1 MEAPHLERKLVA
13 ILAAD
18 IEGFSSH
25 MERDESGTL
34 TVLSN
39 HRLIIDASIAEY
51 GGRITSTA
59 GDSVLAEFASVVSV
73 INCAVQIQDLLAD
86 ENAQLDEAE
95 RLFLRIGINVGDV
108 MMKDGD
114 IFGDGVNIAAR
125 LESLA
130 EPGGI
135 CVSRGVRD
143 HLRKH
148 PIAFTDLGEQKVKNI
163 AQPVRAFKVRMGE
176 AVPDQVIDPVLEAT
190 RVDGPSMSP
199 SSLGE
204 DVGVEDVGIELAFWN
219 SIKDSGSVA
228 ELEAYLARYPDGSFT
243 VLAQTRRDALI
254 AAEESDP
261 VPAEA
266 DEEKVAIE
274 LAFWEAAKDSG
285 SAIELEA
292 YLERYPEGEFVELA
306 QARLASLQE
315 AATGAPSSNEEV
327 TEGELTFWNSI
338 QDSSSCIELQA
349 YLERYP
355 QGEFVQLAAAR
366 LETLQQA
373 SVGTAASNEEV
384 TEGELTFW
392 NSIKDSGNPD
402 MFRAYLNKYPDGT
415 YAELAQINIE
425 IEGS

>member
-1 MEAPHLERKLVA
+1 MEAPHLDRKLVA

-25 MERDESGTL
+25 MERDEAGTL
-34 TVLSN
+34 AVLSS
-39 HRLIIDASIAEY
+39 HRLIIDASIAEF

-73 INCAVQIQDLLAD
+73 INCAMQIQDLLGD
-86 ENAQLDEAE
+86 ENAKLDEVQ

-148 PIAFTDLGEQKVKNI
+148 PIAFADLGEQKVRNI
-163 AQPVRAFKVRMGE
+163 AQPVRAFKVRMGG
-176 AVPDQVIDPVLEAT
+176 APDEVINPVLEAT
-190 RVDGPSMSP
+190 RVDGPSMTP
-199 SSLGE
+199 TPIGE
-204 DVGVEDVGIELAFWN
+204 DVGVELAFWD

-228 ELEAYLARYPDGSFT
+228 ELDAYLTRYPDGPFN
-243 VLAQTRRDALI
+243 VLARTRRDALI
-254 AAEESDP
+254 AVDEIP
-261 VPAEA
+261 VPAKEDTLA
-266 DEEKVAIE
+266 VE

-285 SAIELEA
+285 SPVELEA
-292 YLERYPEGEFVELA
+292 YLERFPDGEFVELA
-306 QARLASLQE
+306 QARLESLRE
-315 AATGAPSSNEEV
+315 PATGLAGTSGEV
-327 TEGELTFWNSI
+327 S
-338 QDSSSCIELQA
+338 
-349 YLERYP
+349 
-355 QGEFVQLAAAR
+355 
-366 LETLQQA
+366 
-373 SVGTAASNEEV
+373 
-384 TEGELTFW
+384 EGELTFW

-402 MFRAYLNKYPDGT
+402 MFRAYLKKYPEGT
-415 YAELAQINIE
+415 YAELAHINIDVE
-425 IEGS
+425 EP